1 MAQVDKIDSNATG
14 LRIAE
19 EDSIGVLPVTP
30 VWYPYEPNSY
40 NDFGGRLT
48 TIARNPINRG
58 RQRKK
63 GVTVDLDAGG
73 GWNTDLTQENLQR
86 ILQGFFFANF
96 REKADTLSFSK
107 NPLVISLVDGATED
121 FECAGSGDNS
131 WTRTGNVFRAGDLA
145 FGSRFTNAINNG
157 LHVVSAVSATNLTV
171 TTNLVAETPPADARV
186 TVVGYQFG
194 SADVDIDVSGDY
206 PKLLRA
212 SGSKDMTQFGLIPGE
227 WIFLGDATTGAFDF
241 VNAENNGFKRV
252 KSVAATYIEFD
263 KSDSAMV
270 AETGTGLTIRLFF
283 GRVLK
288 NENGEEAS
296 FPIVRR
302 SYQQERSL
310 GVPDTS
316 NPADYQFE
324 YLVGSIP
331 NEATFNIDQA
341 GKLTMDLSFVAIDH
355 ELVDA
360 PTGEKT
366 GTRPSIV
373 EADAFNTSSDFSRTN
388 MSVYVAGSE
397 APSKLFT
404 FFTDLKVSISN
415 GVTPNKAVGV
425 LGAFDASAG
434 QFEVSGSLEAY
445 FSNVS
450 AISAVRNNADVTLDF
465 HAVKSNAGFSV
476 DLPLL
481 TLGDGRANVVQDQP
495 IKLPLSAD
503 AATAASYDTNM
514 NHTLLMVFYDYLP
527 SAADT

>member
-19 EDSIGVLPVTP
+19 EASIGVLPGTP

-40 NDFGGRLT
+40 NDFGGTIT
-48 TIARNPINRG
+48 TIARNPINRS

-63 GVTVDLDAGG
+63 GVTVDLDAAG
-73 GWNTDLTQENLQR
+73 GWNTDLTQDNLQR
-86 ILQGFFFANF
+86 LLQGFFFASL
-96 REKADTLSFSK
+96 REKFDSQPYNGTAIPTTS
-107 NPLVISLVDGATED
+107 VAAVDDSYNA
-121 FECAGSGDNS
+121 ASGLNALA
-131 WTRTGNVFRAGDLA
+131 AGDLVFA
-145 FGSRFTNAINNG
+145 SAFTNAANNG
-157 LHVVSAVSATNLTV
+157 LKSVVTAIAAKITV
-171 TTNLVAETPPADARV
+171 GQALVDEAAPPATARLSHVGHGFVVATVNIDA
-186 TVVGYQFG
+186 T
-194 SADVDIDVSGDY
+194 GDY

-212 SGSKDMTQFGLIPGE
+212 SGAKDFTGFGLVPGE
-227 WIFLGDATTGAFDF
+227 WVFIGGDLTANKFATA
-241 VNAENNGFKRV
+241 ANNGFKRV
-252 KSVAATYIEFD
+252 KSVAITYIEFD
-263 KSDSAMV
+263 KSDAVMV
-270 AETGTGLTIRLFF
+270 TETGTGLNIHLFF

-288 NENGEEAS
+288 NEDGEDVA

-316 NPADYQFE
+316 NPSDYQFE
-324 YLVGSIP
+324 YLPGSIP
-331 NEATFNIDQA
+331 NEATFNITQA
-341 GKLTMDLSFVAIDH
+341 GKLTVDLSFVAIDH
-355 ELVDA
+355 EVVDA
-360 PTGEKT
+360 PTGEKA
-366 GTRPSIV
+366 GTRPAIV

-397 APSKLFT
+397 APTKLFN
-404 FFTDLKVSISN
+404 FFTDLKVTINN
-415 GVTPNKAVGV
+415 GVQPNKAVGV

-434 QFEVSGSLEAY
+434 QFTVTGSLEAY

-450 AISAVRNNADVTLDF
+450 AITAVRNNSDVTLDF
-465 HAVKSNAGFSV
+465 HMVKSNSGISI

-495 IKLPLSAD
+495 IKLPISAD
-503 AATAASYDTNM
+503 AATGAGYDANM